1 MPHISIIIAYL
12 RRHGLQIREDEN
24 PEMALME
31 ACGCVT
37 AEKARGWFRH
47 AGTMFDLFFLLY
59 TECTI
64 IHNMEIE

>member
-1 MPHISIIIAYL
+1 MFPSLNHESRPHIVSLVKAYL

-37 AEKARGWFRH
+37 AEKARGRFHH
-47 AGTMFDLFFLLY
+47 AGYIWND
-59 TECTI
+59 I
-64 IHNMEIE
+64 

>member
-1 MPHISIIIAYL
+1 MPHISIVKAYL

-47 AGTMFDLFFLLY
+47 AGYIWNDV
-59 TECTI
+59 
-64 IHNMEIE
+64 